1 MILLSETTIVS
12 SFVAEN
18 QSCQDKD
25 IGNQKPKTEI
35 EIECPCALS
44 LALFIL
50 LCLLFEETRTSSS
63 TNIRVDMGYMI
74 PTL

>member
-35 EIECPCALS
+35 EIECPVLFLWLCSSCFAYCLKRQEP
-44 LALFIL
+44 LAVQIY
-50 LCLLFEETRTSSS
+50 
-63 TNIRVDMGYMI
+63 V
-74 PTL
+74 